1 MVVKGLTDLSVVMV
15 MTGGATG
22 LAVMEWSGQR
32 LLGGGAAVLLTSA
45 LLDISWEEMR
55 ILRSVS
61 LNLTV
66 GALLP
71 VSTW

>member
-1 MVVKGLTDLSVVMV
+1 MVLKGEADLSVVMV
-15 MTGGATG
+15 MTGGAWV
-22 LAVMEWSGQR
+22 LAVMEWSGRR
-32 LLGGGAAVLLTSA
+32 LLGGGAAVLLSST
-45 LLDISWEEMR
+45 LLDISWEEIR

-71 VSTW
+71 LS

>member
-1 MVVKGLTDLSVVMV
+1 MELKGLEDLCVVMV
-15 MTGGATG
+15 MTGGATV
-22 LAVMEWSGQR
+22 LAVMEWSGRR

-66 GALLP
+66 GALLTL
-71 VSTW
+71 SS